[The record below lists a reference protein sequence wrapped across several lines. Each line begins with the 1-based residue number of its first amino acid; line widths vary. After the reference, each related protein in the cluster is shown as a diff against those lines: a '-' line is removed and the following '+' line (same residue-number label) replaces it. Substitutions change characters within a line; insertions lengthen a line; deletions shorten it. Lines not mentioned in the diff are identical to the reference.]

1 MTGRRYAGKSFF
13 AFRVSR
19 PASRRNQSLTGRS
32 VLREAGRK
40 TSIANE
46 GKKDRDARLR
56 EWRAGPWGTH
66 HSILV
71 EVIGELYQS
80 SRSGGPISASFTYAG
95 IPLLV
100 SALQSFVIEYEC
112 LLSFDRSCL
121 EPLTRGG
128 LGGLRELLEKRYR
141 VHGKLLEEAGLL
153 IEVRNE
159 MVHPVPLP
167 EGSPD
172 NCPEYLRPLK
182 EAGLL
187 KSTGEESDYVF
198 EEQLASHKLFAW
210 SCRVTRDLFQH
221 VAASNPGKVAHWQEM
236 VDHLTSID
244 FDAEL

>member
-1 MTGRRYAGKSFF
+1 M
-13 AFRVSR
+13 
-19 PASRRNQSLTGRS
+19 
-32 VLREAGRK
+32 
-40 TSIANE
+40 
-46 GKKDRDARLR
+46 
-56 EWRAGPWGTH
+56 
-66 HSILV
+66 LV
-71 EVIGELYQS
+71 EVIRQLYQS
-80 SRSGGPISASFTYAG
+80 SRSGGAIGPRFTYAG

-128 LGGLRELLEKRYR
+128 LGGLRDLLETRYR
-141 VHGKLLEEAGLL
+141 VRGNLLKEAGLL

-167 EGSPD
+167 KGNPD
-172 NCPEYLRPLK
+172 NCPQYLRPLK

-210 SCRVTRDLFQH
+210 SCRVTRDLCQH
-221 VAASNPGKVAHWQEM
+221 VAASNPDKFARWQEM

-244 FDAEL
+244 FDADLP